1 MSWLKNF
8 GKGIVGAGV
17 GVVCITALPVF
28 GAVGAIT
35 AAGAAVGVAAGSIVG
50 MAVDD
55 DHLAV
60 MATAAA
66 RTHME
71 TIANKAR

>member
-1 MSWLKNF
+1 MSWLKTL
-8 GKGIVGAGV
+8 GKGIIGAGV

-50 MAVDD
+50 MAAED

-66 RTHME
+66 KTHMT
-71 TIANKAR
+71 TIANKSL